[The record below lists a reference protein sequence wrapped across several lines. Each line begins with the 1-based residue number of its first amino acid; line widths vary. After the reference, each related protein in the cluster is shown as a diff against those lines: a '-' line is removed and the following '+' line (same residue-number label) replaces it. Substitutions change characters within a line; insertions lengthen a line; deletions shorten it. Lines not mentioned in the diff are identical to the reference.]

1 MRTLPFHAALPA
13 VALALLLSACAPTK
27 VRPPP
32 ADQTAATART
42 QVDYDGRFAIKYNDQ
57 NGTERNA
64 YGNFSWHQQGDT
76 VNVELKNP
84 LGQTLAIIE
93 SAPSSA
99 TLQLPNRPPQ
109 TAPKVDDLMRDALG
123 FALPVAGLR
132 YWLEPAAAPG
142 SKAKTETDPQN
153 GGRLKQLE
161 QDGWT
166 VNYYE
171 YTPDNN
177 VKRIN
182 LTHED
187 PPLAIRLVLDR

>member
-1 MRTLPFHAALPA
+1 MRTIPFHAALAA

-27 VRPPP
+27 VRP
-32 ADQTAATART
+32 ASAEQTAATART

-76 VNVELKNP
+76 VNIELKNP

-99 TLQLPNRPPQ
+99 TLQLPNKPPQ
-109 TAPKVDDLMRDALG
+109 TAARVDDLMHDALG

-132 YWLEPAAAPG
+132 YWLEPVAAPG
-142 SKAKTETDPQN
+142 SKATTETDPQN
-153 GGRLKQLE
+153 GRIKQLE

-166 VNYYE
+166 INYYE
-171 YTPDNN
+171 YTTDNN
-177 VKRIN
+177 VKRMN